1 MISICANWRLGGL
14 IYLRSQREQLYSR
27 RQPAASASFLRQT
40 HYWCIVGH
48 PGTNPNAT
56 DSALKEQQMLLGS
69 ETSFQPCDFAF
80 FDLITFRRSFHT
92 LKQEE
97 VHVIL
102 HFQPTEKEIL
112 LNF

>member
-1 MISICANWRLGGL
+1 M
-14 IYLRSQREQLYSR
+14 
-27 RQPAASASFLRQT
+27 
-40 HYWCIVGH
+40 GH

-56 DSALKEQQMLLGS
+56 DFALKEQQMLLGT

-80 FDLITFRRSFHT
+80 FDLVTFRRSFHT

-102 HFQPTEKEIL
+102 HFQATEKEIL
-112 LNF
+112 VLQTCGESGFGTKTRNYTELFFPFHFSTF